1 MNETARRTALYDE
14 HRKLGARMVEFGG
27 FDMPVQYA
35 GVLKEHDAVRKRAG
49 LFDLSHMGQFR
60 MTGEQ
65 VAPWA
70 DTLTTNAVASMKLL
84 QARYNLFCNEA
95 GGTHDDTIFYR
106 LGDDRWLLVVNASN
120 AEKMWSLLR
129 DRPAGVRLE
138 NRHGE
143 DALVAIQGPQSV
155 AMLQPHVDVDLAGMR
170 YYFCSEAEVEG
181 IPALIAR
188 TGYTGEDGFE
198 IFVDGA
204 YASNVWNA
212 LLRAHARDG
221 LESCGL
227 GARDVLRLEA
237 GMPLYG
243 HELTEEITPVQS
255 GQAWAVKLAKPAFAG
270 RAVLAEQLEKD
281 TYPRIAGIAMQGRAP
296 AREGY
301 GVFAGGKQVGQVRSG
316 SFAPSVDGGM
326 NVATA
331 LLEREAA
338 TVGTVLEVEIR
349 GARHAARVV
358 PMPFYKRSR
367 S

>member
-1 MNETARRTALYDE
+1 MNDTARRTALYDE
-14 HRKLGARMVEFGG
+14 HQKIGARMVEFGG
-27 FDMPVQYA
+27 FEMPVQYA

-60 MTGEQ
+60 MRGEG
-65 VAPWA
+65 VAAWA
-70 DTLTTNAVASMKLL
+70 DTLTTNAVATMTPM
-84 QARYNLFCNEA
+84 QARYNLFCSER

-106 LGDDRWLLVVNASN
+106 LPEERWLLVVNASN
-120 AEKMWSLLR
+120 AEKMWSLLS
-129 DRPAGVRLE
+129 DRPAGVAME

-143 DALVAIQGPQSV
+143 DALVAIQGPESV
-155 AMLQPHVDVDLAGMR
+155 AMLQGHVDVDLAEMK
-170 YYFCSEAEVEG
+170 YYTCVETEMEG
-181 IPALIAR
+181 IPSLIAR

-221 LESCGL
+221 LEPCGL

-243 HELTEEITPVQS
+243 HEITEEITPVQG
-255 GQAWAVKLAKPAFAG
+255 GQAWAVKLAKPSFTG
-270 RAVLAEQLEKD
+270 REALSQQIERD
-281 TYPRIAGIAMQGRAP
+281 DYPRIAGLVMHGRVP

-301 GVFAGGKQVGQVRSG
+301 AVFGGDRRVGEIRSG
-316 SFAPSVDGGM
+316 SFAPSVDGGV
-326 NVATA
+326 NIATA
-331 LLEREAA
+331 LLERDAA
-338 TVGTVLEVEIR
+338 TVGTALAVEIR
-349 GARHAARVV
+349 GARHDARVV

-367 S
+367 

>member
-1 MNETARRTALYDE
+1 MNQTARRTALYDE
-14 HRKLGARMVEFGG
+14 HVKIGARMVEFGG
-27 FDMPVQYA
+27 FEMPVQYTS
-35 GVLKEHDAVRKRAG
+35 VLKEHDAVRNRAG

-60 MTGEQ
+60 LSGEQ

-70 DTLTTNAVASMKLL
+70 DTLTINAVASMKPM
-84 QARYNLFCNEA
+84 QARYNIFCNER

-106 LGDDRWLLVVNASN
+106 LSNDQWLLVVNASN
-120 AEKMWSLLR
+120 AGKMWSLLS
-129 DRPAGVRLE
+129 DRPSGVRME

-143 DALVAIQGPQSV
+143 DALVAIQGPASV
-155 AMLQPHVDVDLAGMR
+155 AMLQPHVDDDLAAMR
-170 YYFCSEAEVEG
+170 YYFCAETEVEG
-181 IPALIAR
+181 IPATIAR

-221 LESCGL
+221 LEPCGL

-243 HELTEEITPVQS
+243 HELTEEITPVQG
-255 GQAWAVKLAKPAFAG
+255 GQAWALKLAKPAFTG
-270 RAVLAEQLEKD
+270 REALAEQLERD
-281 TYPRIAGIAMQGRAP
+281 DFARIAGLLMAGRAP

-301 GVFAGGKQVGQVRSG
+301 AVFAGDRRVGEVRSG
-316 SFAPSVDGGM
+316 SFAPSVGGGT

-331 LLEREAA
+331 LLEHDAA
-338 TVGTVLEVEIR
+338 TIGATVAVEIR
-349 GARHAARVV
+349 GTRHDARVV
-358 PMPFYKRSR
+358 AMPFYKRSR
-367 S
+367 